1 MKQAPKTNKTM
12 GKAKNVASDL
22 DWENFSI
29 FLKSKGLSSQDYKQG
44 SNAGKMR
51 IIRQFHQAKRE
62 SDLPF

>member
-1 MKQAPKTNKTM
+1 MKQAPKVKKTM
-12 GKAKNVASDL
+12 GKATNVASDL

-29 FLKSKGLSSQDYKQG
+29 FLKSKGLSSEDYKQG

>member
-1 MKQAPKTNKTM
+1 MKQVPKLNKTM

-51 IIRQFHQAKRE
+51 IIRQFHQAKRG

>member
-1 MKQAPKTNKTM
+1 MKQVPKLNRTM

>member
-12 GKAKNVASDL
+12 GKATNVASDL